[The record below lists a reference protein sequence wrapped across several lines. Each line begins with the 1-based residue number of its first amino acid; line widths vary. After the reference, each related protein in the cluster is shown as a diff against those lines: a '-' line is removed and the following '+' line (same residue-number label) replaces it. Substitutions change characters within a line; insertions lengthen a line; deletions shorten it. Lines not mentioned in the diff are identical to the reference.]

1 MMRRSQK
8 HRGSGGKEYFNEK
21 RPVNLWVDAQQASP
35 RFYHPSAVA
44 SPQWNISFTE
54 VLPILS

>member
-21 RPVNLWVDAQQASP
+21 RPVNLRPGVVPQGWFFRVTDVVEVVQSLE
-35 RFYHPSAVA
+35 VA
-44 SPQWNISFTE
+44 ANAHT
-54 VLPILS
+54 